1 MSASDKIKALKEKQA
16 KEAAAKTSGQ
26 TVAAVPVTPTQAP
39 TTMKEEKAKEP
50 CEFCGNEFSNLA
62 SHTKKCKDN
71 PVNVVKIA
79 PAAPAAPAFDVKSFF
94 DEFKKYVVTPDQLM
108 VTLKV
113 EAEQAKADRDR
124 LDAFMR
130 EHQTPTPTMVGMDGV
145 PEAIKDLVTIIKDQ
159 STKPVETK
167 PNDEILMAL
176 KSLNTEL
183 QRKADAINV
192 KEREMQLLRDTVETL
207 KRGVTR
213 EMPPEL
219 TMLITSVSKSWM
231 DLLEPIEKRWKD
243 STGYMKII
251 DRLKQDIGT
260 LMSFAGIVPVD
271 KGSSRDVKN
280 VHVTE

>member
-79 PAAPAAPAFDVKSFF
+79 PAAPAFDVKSFF

-108 VTLKV
+108 ATLKV

-145 PEAIKDLVTIIKDQ
+145 PEAIKDLVTIIKEQ
-159 STKPVETK
+159 TIKPVETK
-167 PNDEILMAL
+167 SSDEMLMAL
-176 KSLNTEL
+176 KSLTTEL

-231 DLLEPIEKRWKD
+231 DLLEPIERRWKD

-260 LMSFAGIVPVD
+260 LMSFAGIVPVG

-280 VHVTE
+280 VHATE

>member
-79 PAAPAAPAFDVKSFF
+79 PAAPAFDVKSFF

-108 VTLKV
+108 ATLKV

>member
-1 MSASDKIKALKEKQA
+1 MSASDKIKALQA
-16 KEAAAKTSGQ
+16 KAAEAEAMKTSGQ
-26 TVAAVPVTPTQAP
+26 VKPSSSSTP
-39 TTMKEEKAKEP
+39 TTMKEEKAKES
-50 CEFCGNEFSNLA
+50 CEFCGNDFSNLA
-62 SHTKKCKDN
+62 THIKKCKDN
-71 PVNVVKIA
+71 PANQTK
-79 PAAPAAPAFDVKSFF
+79 AAPAAPAFDVKSFF

-108 VTLKV
+108 ATLKA

-167 PNDEILMAL
+167 PNDEILIAL

-183 QRKADAINV
+183 QRKADAINN
-192 KEREMQLLRDTVETL
+192 KEHEMQLLRDTIETL

-231 DLLEPIEKRWKD
+231 DLLEPIERRWKD

-251 DRLKQDIGT
+251 GRLKQDIGT
-260 LMSFAGIVPVD
+260 LMSFVGIVPIS
-271 KGSSRDVKN
+271 KGSSRDAKN
-280 VHVTE
+280 IHATE